1 MLYYKT
7 VGDKW
12 FLHSVDFTNRTTDN
26 YYLSFS
32 ISKNTKITPI
42 FTTQQNGNDNATATC
57 TNAEIKNGYV
67 NYTYKFTVNENY
79 SGWAFPGICIGGNSE
94 GYLFDVSFVAENEP
108 YKELFSNNNFQNGY
122 LDNWALGAYY
132 EFNNDR
138 LGLTE
143 YTSDDASLALRVV
156 EFDADAI
163 ADDNAAVHYG
173 DVNNDGVIDIC
184 DLIGLKKA
192 IANKVEYNANTAA
205 CDCDS
210 DKSITSAD
218 LVVLRKHLLGIE
230 KIVWKDSIKKNMQSA
245 HLLSGGADE
254 AAASKKKSVAN
265 FDDNLIS
272 VSGRT
277 YYIAKNGNSEN
288 DGLSPEKPITVDKLN
303 ELELDAGDA
312 VLFNRG
318 DTFRISQSVRI
329 LAGVSYGAYGVGAKP
344 IISGSLKDYSDEDL
358 WTTSDGNVWK
368 TTIDV
373 ECAANI
379 IFDNGDYVGVAKQSL
394 SEIAKDGDFYFDNT
408 AKTFYLYL
416 RHYNPAMLFKSIE
429 ISSVAV
435 ALNGYGSSAEN
446 VKIHNLNIKFVA
458 EHALVLYNSNGV
470 QISGCEISWI
480 GGMYMDDGSGE
491 RLGNAIQLWDEASNV
506 TVTNNYIYQ
515 VYDAAFTFQ
524 GSKHSDYNSIEF
536 SDNVIE
542 YTSMNF
548 EFWGNESYGEMRNI
562 NISNNIMRFGGY
574 GFSSVQRK
582 DITSQAYILGW
593 SKDYYGISNFN
604 ITENTFDV
612 SNCYCFYATEVLDK
626 LNINGNVYY
635 QNGNCNYPIIRNGE
649 IVPKDEKTFLNQVTQ
664 IDKYAIVN
672 WLS

>member
-1 MLYYKT
+1 M
-7 VGDKW
+7 
-12 FLHSVDFTNRTTDN
+12 
-26 YYLSFS
+26 
-32 ISKNTKITPI
+32 
-42 FTTQQNGNDNATATC
+42 
-57 TNAEIKNGYV
+57 
-67 NYTYKFTVNENY
+67 
-79 SGWAFPGICIGGNSE
+79 
-94 GYLFDVSFVAENEP
+94 
-108 YKELFSNNNFQNGY
+108 
-122 LDNWALGAYY
+122 
-132 EFNNDR
+132 
-138 LGLTE
+138 
-143 YTSDDASLALRVV
+143 
-156 EFDADAI
+156 
-163 ADDNAAVHYG
+163 
-173 DVNNDGVIDIC
+173 
-184 DLIGLKKA
+184 
-192 IANKVEYNANTAA
+192 
-205 CDCDS
+205 
-210 DKSITSAD
+210 
-218 LVVLRKHLLGIE
+218 
-230 KIVWKDSIKKNMQSA
+230 
-245 HLLSGGADE
+245 
-254 AAASKKKSVAN
+254 
-265 FDDNLIS
+265 
-272 VSGRT
+272 SGRT

-329 LAGVSYGAYGVGAKP
+329 LAGMSYGAYGVGAKP

-435 ALNGYGSSAEN
+435 ALNGYGSTAEN

-470 QISGCEISWI
+470 QISGCKISWI

-593 SKDYYGISNFN
+593 SKDYYGISKFN